1 MEEWVF
7 ILVFRV
13 TIFSFLRRC
22 WCGRDCPA
30 NMYEDILDSPKTK
43 SITVSPYFSLCCY
56 LQRVSLPLCT
66 VNRIGADF
74 LCCYFKSQNSLNKIL
89 DSSPQQL
96 LKPPRP
102 VEICSSQHLNVQSW
116 TCHAAKTK
124 ISILIFSI
132 LLEIDI
138 KRIKIRSL
146 PSVQQDGPA
155 SIIWG
160 PPGSNSNILY
170 IMN

>member
-7 ILVFRV
+7 LLVFRV

-66 VNRIGADF
+66 VNTIGADF

-102 VEICSSQHLNVQSW
+102 VEICSSQHLNVP
-116 TCHAAKTK
+116 
-124 ISILIFSI
+124 ILDMSCCQKKNIHFDIFH
-132 LLEIDI
+132 
-138 KRIKIRSL
+138 
-146 PSVQQDGPA
+146 SVRDWYQEDKDPFSSFSTA
-155 SIIWG
+155 RW
-160 PPGSNSNILY
+160 PCKHYLRTTR
-170 IMN
+170 